1 MMEAAPVVAL
11 MVTKT
16 KTKTKT
22 KTQFLFTAFI
32 VPFDAPP
39 SRGNTPGVFA
49 AFGVRV
55 GH

>member
-11 MVTKT
+11 MV
-16 KTKTKT
+16 TKT